1 MDGDRWWC
9 DDCKQFVST
18 SHWVSQCSVRKSYAI
33 PATCVEAIQR
43 EQSEREREQC
53 YIQHGEDDYWL
64 HLHRGTGYAL
74 IHLESR
80 VPVVMRVLALVAED
94 HALTRGERKEA
105 SRGTDE
111 RAD

>member
-9 DDCKQFVST
+9 DDCKGFVSAH
-18 SHWVSQCSVRKSYAI
+18 HWGLPCSVRKSYAI
-33 PATCVEAIQR
+33 PAAAVEAIQR
-43 EQSEREREQC
+43 EAVEREREQC
-53 YIQHGEDDYWL
+53 YIQHGEDGYWL
-64 HLHRGTGYAL
+64 HLHLGGYAS

-80 VPVVMRVLALVAED
+80 ASVVTRVLALVAED
-94 HALTRGERKEA
+94 HARTRGERKEA